1 MTPWEL
7 PGGFWK
13 LSNNGNTTVNL
24 ATHRHPLSWCHF
36 PFRLGGRGRWADI
49 GYLWSRSCI
58 FSFGLTGG
66 YEEGGRCLE
75 GCLGLRDLARDG
87 HHPFIQLTNLQ
98 LLSWAW
104 TPLTE
109 P

>member
-1 MTPWEL
+1 MGEV
-7 PGGFWK
+7 GGQT
-13 LSNNGNTTVNL
+13 LDIYG
-24 ATHRHPLSWCHF
+24 
-36 PFRLGGRGRWADI
+36 ADHE
-49 GYLWSRSCI
+49 
-58 FSFGLTGG
+58 FFFFGLTGG

-75 GCLGLRDLARDG
+75 SCLGLRDLARDE

>member
-1 MTPWEL
+1 MGEV
-7 PGGFWK
+7 GGQT
-13 LSNNGNTTVNL
+13 LDIYG
-24 ATHRHPLSWCHF
+24 
-36 PFRLGGRGRWADI
+36 ADHAF
-49 GYLWSRSCI
+49 
-58 FSFGLTGG
+58 FSFGLMGG

-87 HHPFIQLTNLQ
+87 HHSFIQLTNLQ